1 MKRISPMLKRPCS
14 KASRGIM
21 GEMRDKTQKTYF
33 LKNITIFFVSLENSC
48 NFAAETNKI

>member
-1 MKRISPMLKRPCS
+1 MLKRPCS

-33 LKNITIFFVSLENSC
+33 LKKSCDFLQNLEVFS
-48 NFAAETNKI
+48 NFR